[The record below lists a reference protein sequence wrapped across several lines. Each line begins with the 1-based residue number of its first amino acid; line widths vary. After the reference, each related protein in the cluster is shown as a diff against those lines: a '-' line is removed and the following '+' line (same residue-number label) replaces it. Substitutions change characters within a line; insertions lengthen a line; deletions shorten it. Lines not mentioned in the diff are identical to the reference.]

1 MKRLARYALAA
12 ALAGTA
18 VLSGMPASAE
28 GYDGDDYYRD
38 SAPDDYYAE
47 LSPHGRW
54 IDHAEYGRV
63 WHPSV
68 AVGWRPYYY
77 GNWAWSPYGW
87 TWISSEPWGWTF
99 HYGRWSYAPVWGW
112 VWVPGTV
119 WGPAWVDWY
128 WDDGYVG
135 WAPLSPFATH
145 VTVVNHFVFVKEN
158 DFCSPH
164 RRYFDHRH
172 VQRRVHDRWRNRDRH
187 DRGFGRSFRP
197 PDRDRIERVSGRRVQ
212 RFDDKPPQTVAPRRV
227 RDGDRLARPRNKPAP
242 RQERQSGWQRPGRRV
257 DDVPDAAP
265 RPGSGRERG
274 RVVTRPRPGVPR
286 REPRV
291 SPPDPAPRFD
301 VPDAARPRRRADDN
315 RVTRSARPD
324 ADPGHSFGSRRDA
337 GHRRPA
343 PPAIPGGSMMVPQRG
358 GLSRAPSIPRSGGA
372 EAGVGRSHGGRRSE
386 SGAGEHGGRGNAG
399 RGNASGRGDGG
410 GSGFGRTR

>member
-1 MKRLARYALAA
+1 MKQLARYALAA

-18 VLSGMPASAE
+18 VVSGMPATAVA
-28 GYDGDDYYRD
+28 YDGDDYYRD
-38 SAPDDYYAE
+38 SAPDPDDYYDE
-47 LSPHGRW
+47 LRPHGRW

-63 WHPSV
+63 WHPNV

-135 WAPLSPFATH
+135 WAPLSPFASH
-145 VTVVNHFVFVKEN
+145 VTVVNHFVFVRER

-164 RRYFDHRH
+164 RRYYDHRH
-172 VQRRVHDRWRNRDRH
+172 VPRRVHDHWRNRDH
-187 DRGFGRSFRP
+187 RGAGRSFRP
-197 PDRDRIERVSGRRVQ
+197 PDRNRIERVSGRRVQ
-212 RFDDKPPQTVAPRRV
+212 RFDDKPPQTVAPRRL
-227 RDGDRLARPRNKPAP
+227 RDGNRLARPRNMPDAGQA
-242 RQERQSGWQRPGRRV
+242 RQRAWQRPDRRV
-257 DDVPDAAP
+257 DDAPDTTP
-265 RPGSGRERG
+265 RPGRERG
-274 RVVTRPRPGVPR
+274 RVDARPRPGAPR
-286 REPRV
+286 NEPRV

-301 VPDAARPRRRADDN
+301 VPDAARPRRRAHDD
-315 RVTRSARPD
+315 RLTRSPRSS
-324 ADPGHSFGSRRDA
+324 ADPQRSFGGRREDA
-337 GHRRPA
+337 HRRPA

-358 GLSRAPSIPRSGGA
+358 SVSRAPAMPRSGGA
-372 EAGVGRSHGGRRSE
+372 AAGVGRSQGGRGGPSRVGDGGGRG
-386 SGAGEHGGRGNAG
+386 SGAGRGHG
-399 RGNASGRGDGG
+399 SGRGDGG
-410 GSGFGRTR
+410 GAGFGRAR